1 MVFLEVEIR
10 KFSALR
16 ALDFKAQTTKIYTK
30 VQVLYMLQNC
40 LITKKISY
48 ALGLNQQH
56 LS

>member
-1 MVFLEVEIR
+1 MSDGVFR
-10 KFSALR
+10 SQNQNLR

-48 ALGLNQQH
+48 ALELNQQH